1 MILLD
6 TNLISETMKPNPNP
20 GVMEWLNQQD
30 LGSLWLPVIVVMEL
44 RFGAALL
51 ASGPRRDRLE
61 SGIDN
66 IVDRMFKG
74 RIKQL
79 DDSAARI
86 FAVRAAA
93 QHNGRQIGFADAAI
107 AAIAIHSGFS
117 IATRDTAPFRDMG
130 AEVINPW
137 SRTGG
142 RES

>member
-6 TNLISETMKPNPNP
+6 TNLISETMKPAPNP

-30 LGSLWLPVIVVMEL
+30 LESLWLPVITVMEL

-51 ASGPRRDRLE
+51 EPGLRRRKLE
-61 SGIDN
+61 TGIDE
-66 IVDRMFKG
+66 IVDRVFKG

-79 DDSAARI
+79 DESAARI

-93 QHNGRQIGFADAAI
+93 ARHDGRRIGFADAAI
-107 AAIAIHSGFS
+107 AAIAINSGFCV
-117 IATRDTAPFRDMG
+117 ATRDTAPFRDMG

-137 SRTGG
+137 S
-142 RES
+142 